1 MKQVRPFSVPA
12 YSPPMKRLSLLL
24 LLAAASSAHA
34 DVVVVDQFNFS
45 FIPSNITINEGD
57 TVRWVW
63 NNGNH
68 TVTEGADLVV
78 NGNEAFNEVL
88 RSDNPIVEVV
98 FDTAFLTAHP
108 RPNDRYDY
116 FCEPHAFFPMVG
128 VVNVVRSGE
137 PGTAFCFGDGS
148 GTACPC
154 NNSAGS
160 GEGCANG
167 TGAGAKLSSSGSTS
181 LSAGDLV
188 LAGTQLV
195 PGQPGLYFQGNNA
208 VSAGAGAVFGDGL
221 RCAGGGVVRLQ
232 VRIADSSGVSATSV
246 DIGSVGG
253 AAAGTTRR
261 YQLWYRDPATSPCGT
276 GFNLSNG
283 VEVVFTP

>member
-1 MKQVRPFSVPA
+1 
-12 YSPPMKRLSLLL
+12 MKRLFFLFT
-24 LLAAASSAHA
+24 LAAAAPAHA
-34 DVVVVDQFNFS
+34 DIVTVNQINLIFTPAD
-45 FIPSNITINEGD
+45 ITINEGD

-68 TVTEGADLVV
+68 TVTEGSDLVV
-78 NGNEAFNEVL
+78 DGNEAFNYVL
-88 RSDNPIVEVV
+88 RSDNPIVDVV
-98 FDTAFLTAHP
+98 FDAAFLAANP

-116 FCEPHAFFPMVG
+116 FCEPHVVFGMVG
-128 VVNVVRSGE
+128 VVNVIRSGE
-137 PGTAFCFGDGS
+137 PGTAFCSGDGS

-154 NNSAGS
+154 NNAGAS

-181 LSAGDLV
+181 VSAGDLV
-188 LAGTQLV
+188 LAGSQLV

-208 VSAGAGAVFGDGL
+208 VNSQAGAVFGDGL

-232 VRIADSSGVSATSV
+232 VRMADGSGASATTV
-246 DIGSVGG
+246 NIGAVGG
-253 AAAGTTRR
+253 VAAGTTRR
-261 YQLWYRDPATSPCGT
+261 YQLWYRDPSSSPCGT

>member
-1 MKQVRPFSVPA
+1 
-12 YSPPMKRLSLLL
+12 MKRLLL
-24 LLAAASSAHA
+24 LLAFAGPAHA
-34 DVVVVDQFNFS
+34 DVVVVNQFNLSFS
-45 FIPSNITINEGD
+45 PSNITINEGD
-57 TVRWVW
+57 TVRWVCG
-63 NNGNH
+63 NGNH
-68 TVTEGADLVV
+68 TVTEGSDLVV
-78 NGNEAFNEVL
+78 NGNEAFNHIL

-98 FDTAFLTAHP
+98 FDSAFLAAHP

-116 FCEPHAFFPMVG
+116 FCEPHVAFNMLG

-137 PGTAFCFGDGS
+137 PGTAFCSGDGS
-148 GTACPC
+148 GAACPC
-154 NNSAGS
+154 NNSAAA

-181 LSAGDLV
+181 VSAGDLV
-188 LAGTQLV
+188 LAGSQLV

-208 VSAGAGAVFGDGL
+208 VSSGAGAVFGDGL

-232 VRIADSSGVSATSV
+232 VRIADGSGASATSV
-246 DIGSVGG
+246 NVASVGG

-261 YQLWYRDPATSPCGT
+261 YQLWYRDPASSPCGT